1 MACISKGLLVSGT
14 TSPPSDHC
22 ERRSHLVKLR
32 RGFAFLGMTLVLPG
46 SAQLTAGNAR
56 LGRIALRI
64 WAGLW
69 AALVLTALVCLAWR
83 HAAIAL
89 AASTVTL
96 RLLQILFIMIGVAW
110 AGLMVDAWRLSRP
123 PELARRHRLGFATLS
138 LVMAFLVGGTLFASA
153 SVVGTQRDLMASV
166 FAGGGHRHPHNGRIN
181 VLLMGGDAGSD
192 RVGLRPD
199 SMTVASIDADTG
211 RTALFSLPRNM
222 QHVPFPKSSP
232 MRGKFVRSQQCPD
245 HSCMLNAVYT
255 YASGHRDLY
264 PKATNPGAKATAEA
278 AEAITGLQI
287 NYWALID
294 LKGFK
299 NLINAVG
306 GITVNVNKPV
316 PIGGGS
322 TKVSGYVKAGKHRH
336 LNGYHALWF
345 ARSRHADSDY
355 ERMARQKCV
364 MSAMLDQLD
373 PMTVLTRFN
382 KIAKA
387 SKQIVATN
395 VPRSAINQL
404 IDLAKKARRHPVASV
419 AFVPPMIEPA
429 DPDYAQIKQTVQS
442 TLHPAARKK
451 HPGGGASS
459 AASGKPQRH
468 RSSSGS
474 QHPKLHTN
482 NAPKHTK
489 TGGSGHDD
497 KTAKHTDDLQKVCS
511 A

>member
-1 MACISKGLLVSGT
+1 
-14 TSPPSDHC
+14 
-22 ERRSHLVKLR
+22 
-32 RGFAFLGMTLVLPG
+32 MTVVLPG
-46 SAQLTAGNAR
+46 SAQLTTGNR
-56 LGRIALRI
+56 RVGRIAIRI

-69 AALVLTALVCLAWR
+69 AALVITCLVCLVWP
-83 HAAIAL
+83 HVAIAL
-89 AASTVTL
+89 AAWTAGL
-96 RLLQILFIMIGVAW
+96 RLLQILFIMIGLSW

-138 LVMAFLVGGTLFASA
+138 LVMAFLVSGTLFASA
-153 SVVGTQRDLMASV
+153 SVAGTQRDLMASV

-192 RVGLRPD
+192 RIGLRPD

-232 MRGKFVRSQQCPD
+232 MRGKFVRPEQCPD

-264 PKATNPGAKATAEA
+264 PNATNPGAKATAQA

-299 NLINAVG
+299 DLINAVG
-306 GITVNVNKPV
+306 GITLNVNKPV

-395 VPRSAINQL
+395 VPRSAVNQL
-404 IDLAKKARRHPVASV
+404 IDLSKKARSHPVASV

-429 DPDYAQIKQTVQS
+429 DPDYTRIKQTVHS
-442 TLHPAARKK
+442 TLDHHTGKKHDGGKGSGSGKKQHQRPAAGHHKS
-451 HPGGGASS
+451 HT
-459 AASGKPQRH
+459 
-468 RSSSGS
+468 GS
-474 QHPKLHTN
+474 
-482 NAPKHTK
+482 APKHTK
-489 TGGSGHDD
+489 TAGNGQAD